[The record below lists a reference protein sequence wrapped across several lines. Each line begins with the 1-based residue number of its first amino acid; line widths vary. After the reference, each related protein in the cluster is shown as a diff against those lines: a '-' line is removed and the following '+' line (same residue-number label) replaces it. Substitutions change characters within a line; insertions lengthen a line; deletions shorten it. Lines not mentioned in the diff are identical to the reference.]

1 MAIVEAKEAGVVLPV
16 ARPGGLFRAL
26 YLRLP
31 HRVRA
36 GLTTEQVEALRVAA
50 AELGASN
57 HPLDLR
63 LVLPTP
69 FGRCYLVFLC
79 GHDRRGGR
87 GVSFRTGNTATRV
100 VLTAALAALVAGVA
114 ALVA

>member
-36 GLTTEQVEALRVAA
+36 SLTNEQVEALRVAA
-50 AELGASN
+50 SELGASN

-69 FGRCYLVFLC
+69 FGRCYFVFLC

-87 GVSFRTGNTATRV
+87 GVSLRTGNTATRV
-100 VLTAALAALVAGVA
+100 ALLAALVAGAA
-114 ALVA
+114 ALVV